1 MDEIQRKKLARFR
14 DMHFSDEVLVTP
26 NAWDVVS
33 AKIYELEGFKCV
45 ATTSAGIAHA
55 LGISD
60 VERMTIDENL
70 SVVKRITAAI
80 DVPVTAD
87 MEACYTNDHH
97 ELHYK
102 VGKIIESG
110 AVGINIEDSPGFDR
124 KPLHEM
130 GFQAEKLTA
139 VREASRHFGFDLFIN
154 ARIDAWMFLEFSKE
168 EKISECLKRAETY
181 LAAGADSIFIPDL
194 EDMDEETIATL
205 VNGIDAPLNII
216 AGSSTPAVS
225 RLYELGVKRLSFGPR
240 PMRAVLSLLKEIARE
255 VNVEGTYEL
264 MSESSISYSE
274 MNQWFLGRK

>member
-1 MDEIQRKKLARFR
+1 
-14 DMHFSDEVLVTP
+14 
-26 NAWDVVS
+26 
-33 AKIYELEGFKCV
+33 
-45 ATTSAGIAHA
+45 
-55 LGISD
+55 
-60 VERMTIDENL
+60 
-70 SVVKRITAAI
+70 
-80 DVPVTAD
+80 
-87 MEACYTNDHH
+87 
-97 ELHYK
+97 
-102 VGKIIESG
+102 
-110 AVGINIEDSPGFDR
+110 
-124 KPLHEM
+124 
-130 GFQAEKLTA
+130 LTA
-139 VREASRHFGFDLFIN
+139 VREASRQFGFDLFIN

-255 VNVEGTYEL
+255 VNAEGTYEL
-264 MSESSISYSE
+264 MSESSISYAE